1 MEEMECY
8 KNEIESIILMLKDL
22 REEKELKLIC
32 GYEYCIICDSIN
44 LLLEA
49 KESFENKIEILKEI
63 ESGEM

>member
-1 MEEMECY
+1 MEEMEYY
-8 KNEIESIILMLKDL
+8 KNEIESIISMLKDL
-22 REEKELKLIC
+22 REEKELKLVC

-49 KESFENKIEILKEI
+49 KESFENKIEILKEF